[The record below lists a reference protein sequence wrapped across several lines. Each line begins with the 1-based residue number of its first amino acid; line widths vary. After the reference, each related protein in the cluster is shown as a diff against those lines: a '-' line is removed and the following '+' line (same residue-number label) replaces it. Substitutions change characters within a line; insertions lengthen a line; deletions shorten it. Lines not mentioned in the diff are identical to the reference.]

1 MFLFKLKIY
10 NAKSF
15 AIVFLDFSFSF
26 STLIWGKLANTFCV
40 CFMDASCSMGASLY
54 FMLMLHVTLD
64 TCDQCR
70 MNFIELTENIFV
82 WKTFSYPGISSVK
95 AKNICFR
102 ENSNDGSKRLSMKA
116 KHFICFRKNTNDE
129 SKRAHGIFALQA
141 IKIVSTFIMSMDVK
155 PATCDLR

>member
-1 MFLFKLKIY
+1 
-10 NAKSF
+10 
-15 AIVFLDFSFSF
+15 
-26 STLIWGKLANTFCV
+26 
-40 CFMDASCSMGASLY
+40 MGASLY

-70 MNFIELTENIFV
+70 MNFIELTEKIFV

-116 KHFICFRKNTNDE
+116 KHFVCFRKNTNDE

-141 IKIVSTFIMSMDVK
+141 IKICLYFQMSMDVK
-155 PATCDLR
+155 SATCDLR

>member
-1 MFLFKLKIY
+1 
-10 NAKSF
+10 
-15 AIVFLDFSFSF
+15 
-26 STLIWGKLANTFCV
+26 
-40 CFMDASCSMGASLY
+40 MDASCSMGASLY

-70 MNFIELTENIFV
+70 MNFIELTEKIFV

-116 KHFICFRKNTNDE
+116 KHFVCFRKNTNDE

-141 IKIVSTFIMSMDVK
+141 IKMSLLSNVYGRQICHLWLTVMGSHLSSHVALWSQCFCK
-155 PATCDLR
+155 VTCQTKTIISPLPQYL